1 MLNLGFSDKGALYN
15 PSHFAA
21 SLPDDVP
28 IVLVFGAQAVE
39 GLRLEDHPYVRS
51 CFTCFL
57 LCLLDLYFCD
67 LCSLHFY
74 LSIELICV
82 FSLPFLCFLFYY
94 FRLCLLFIFY
104 YCSYKTSSRYLSTHW
119 VVWSPW
125 TECLGLSN
133 LIGELRKIW
142 EIVYRWL
149 GGSG

>member
-67 LCSLHFY
+67 LCSFAVLFVYLAHLLRRSSISLFSVLLLSSVLIIHF
-74 LSIELICV
+74 
-82 FSLPFLCFLFYY
+82 
-94 FRLCLLFIFY
+94 LL
-104 YCSYKTSSRYLSTHW
+104 L
-119 VVWSPW
+119 
-125 TECLGLSN
+125 
-133 LIGELRKIW
+133 
-142 EIVYRWL
+142 
-149 GGSG
+149 